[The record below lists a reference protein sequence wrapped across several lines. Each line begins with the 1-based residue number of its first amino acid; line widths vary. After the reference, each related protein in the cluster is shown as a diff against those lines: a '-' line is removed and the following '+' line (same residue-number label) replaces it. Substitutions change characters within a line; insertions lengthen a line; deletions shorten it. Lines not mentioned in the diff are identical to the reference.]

1 MKTFPSLQLLPS
13 RSSSALVLDLPVDR
27 TREAVD
33 LFLANQNSPGT
44 RSVYGSFLY
53 LVSPFTEK
61 RLDQLQSSDL
71 LTYKNSLQGPKVS
84 ETSHETFSEPSQL
97 KPATISRKLTTLR
110 AFFRFCLAEGII
122 DRDPSAS
129 VKLPR
134 IPDPRPKALSLSELR
149 KLFSVIDRTTPGGLR
164 DYAMFRLM
172 VSGGLRRAE
181 VRDLDHADLEP
192 KDGFL
197 RVHVRNGKGG
207 KSRHVDVDL
216 SVYDA
221 VQSYTK
227 ALGIEDPTGP
237 VFLSEVRGFCKSP
250 GRISLSSINAR
261 LKVYSEASGV
271 PCTVHS
277 LRHSYATM
285 AEQGGAHLK
294 DLQDSLGHSSLAT
307 TQKYIR
313 RLNDQRNPVMDFVP
327 TF

>member
-1 MKTFPSLQLLPS
+1 MNTTPTLQLITT
-13 RSSSALVLDLPVDR
+13 SSALTQVQDR
-27 TREAVD
+27 TREVLD
-33 LFLANQNSPGT
+33 LFLANQNSEGT
-44 RSVYGSFLY
+44 
-53 LVSPFTEK
+53 K
-61 RLDQLQSSDL
+61 RTYRVELNLFFRFIGKTVDQVTSGDL
-71 LTYKNSLQGPKVS
+71 LSYKDFI
-84 ETSHETFSEPSQL
+84 SHL
-97 KPATISRKLTTLR
+97 RPATIGRKLTTLR
-110 AFFRFCLAEGII
+110 AFFSFAVAEGII
-122 DRDPSAS
+122 DRDPT
-129 VKLPR
+129 VNLKLPKV
-134 IPDPRPKALSLSELR
+134 PEGSPKALSIVELKR
-149 KLFSVIDRTTPGGLR
+149 LFTCIDRTTPGGLR
-164 DYAMFRLM
+164 DSAMFRLM

-197 RVHVRNGKGG
+197 RVHIRNGKGG

-216 SVYDA
+216 SIYDA

-277 LRHSYATM
+277 LRHSYASL
-285 AEQGGAHLK
+285 AEGNGCLLE
-294 DLQDSLGHSSLAT
+294 DLRTALGHSSLST

>member
-1 MKTFPSLQLLPS
+1 MNTTPTLQLITT
-13 RSSSALVLDLPVDR
+13 SSALTQVQDR
-27 TREAVD
+27 TREVLD
-33 LFLANQNSPGT
+33 LFLANQNSEGT
-44 RSVYGSFLY
+44 
-53 LVSPFTEK
+53 K
-61 RLDQLQSSDL
+61 RTYRVELNLFFRFIGKTVDQVTSGDL
-71 LTYKNSLQGPKVS
+71 LSYKDFI
-84 ETSHETFSEPSQL
+84 SHL
-97 KPATISRKLTTLR
+97 RPATISRKLTTLR
-110 AFFRFCLAEGII
+110 AFFSFAVAEGII
-122 DRDPSAS
+122 DRDPT
-129 VKLPR
+129 VNLKLPKV
-134 IPDPRPKALSLSELR
+134 PEGSPKALGIVELKR
-149 KLFSVIDRTTPGGLR
+149 LFTCIDRTTPGGLR
-164 DYAMFRLM
+164 DSAMFRLM

-197 RVHVRNGKGG
+197 RVHIRNGKGG

-261 LKVYSEASGV
+261 LGVYSGLSGV
-271 PCTVHS
+271 KCSVHS

-313 RLNDQRNPVMDFVP
+313 RLNDRRNPTMDFVP
-327 TF
+327 VF

>member
-1 MKTFPSLQLLPS
+1 MNTTPTLQLITT
-13 RSSSALVLDLPVDR
+13 SSALTQVQDR
-27 TREAVD
+27 TREVLD
-33 LFLANQNSPGT
+33 LFLANQNSEGT
-44 RSVYGSFLY
+44 
-53 LVSPFTEK
+53 K
-61 RLDQLQSSDL
+61 RTYRVELNLFFRFIGKTVDQVTSGDL
-71 LTYKNSLQGPKVS
+71 LSYKDFI
-84 ETSHETFSEPSQL
+84 SHL
-97 KPATISRKLTTLR
+97 RPATISRKLTTLR
-110 AFFRFCLAEGII
+110 AFFSFAVAEGII
-122 DRDPSAS
+122 DRDPT
-129 VKLPR
+129 VNLKLPKV
-134 IPDPRPKALSLSELR
+134 PEGSPKALSIVELKR
-149 KLFSVIDRTTPGGLR
+149 LFACIDRTTPGGLR

-197 RVHVRNGKGG
+197 RVHIRSGKGG

-261 LKVYSEASGV
+261 LGVYSGLSGV
-271 PCTVHS
+271 KCSVHS

-313 RLNDQRNPVMDFVP
+313 RLNDRRNPTMDFVP
-327 TF
+327 VF

>member
-1 MKTFPSLQLLPS
+1 MNTTPTLQLITT
-13 RSSSALVLDLPVDR
+13 SSALTQVQDR
-27 TREAVD
+27 TREVLD
-33 LFLANQNSPGT
+33 LFLANQNSEGT
-44 RSVYGSFLY
+44 
-53 LVSPFTEK
+53 K
-61 RLDQLQSSDL
+61 RTYRVELNLFFRFIGKTVDQVTSGDL
-71 LTYKNSLQGPKVS
+71 LSYKDFI
-84 ETSHETFSEPSQL
+84 SHL
-97 KPATISRKLTTLR
+97 RPATISRKLTTLR
-110 AFFRFCLAEGII
+110 AFFSFAVAEGII
-122 DRDPSAS
+122 DRDPTINL
-129 VKLPR
+129 KLPKV
-134 IPDPRPKALSLSELR
+134 PEGSPKALSIVELKR
-149 KLFSVIDRTTPGGLR
+149 LFTCIDRTTPGGLR
-164 DYAMFRLM
+164 DSAMFRLM

-197 RVHVRNGKGG
+197 RVHIRNGKGG

-216 SVYDA
+216 SIYDA

-261 LKVYSEASGV
+261 LGVYSGLSGV
-271 PCTVHS
+271 KCSVHS

-313 RLNDQRNPVMDFVP
+313 RLNDRRNPTMDFVP
-327 TF
+327 VF

>member
-1 MKTFPSLQLLPS
+1 MNTTPTLQLITT
-13 RSSSALVLDLPVDR
+13 SSALTQVQDR
-27 TREAVD
+27 TREVLD
-33 LFLANQNSPGT
+33 LFLANQNSEGT
-44 RSVYGSFLY
+44 
-53 LVSPFTEK
+53 K
-61 RLDQLQSSDL
+61 RTYRVELNLFFRFIGKTVDQVTSGDL
-71 LTYKNSLQGPKVS
+71 LSYKDFI
-84 ETSHETFSEPSQL
+84 SHL
-97 KPATISRKLTTLR
+97 RPATISRKLTTLR
-110 AFFRFCLAEGII
+110 AFFSFAVAEGII

-197 RVHVRNGKGG
+197 RVHIRNGKGG

-221 VQSYTK
+221 IMEYVRSM
-227 ALGIEDPTGP
+227 GVDFSGP
-237 VFLSEVRGFCKSP
+237 VFLGEVRGFKKTP

-261 LKVYSEASGV
+261 LGVYSGLSGV
-271 PCTVHS
+271 KCSVHS

-313 RLNDQRNPVMDFVP
+313 RLNDRRNPTMDFVP
-327 TF
+327 VF

>member
-44 RSVYGSFLY
+44 RSVYGSELGLFFKFIGKT
-53 LVSPFTEK
+53 V
-61 RLDQLQSSDL
+61 DQVTSGDL
-71 LTYKNSLQGPKVS
+71 LSYKDFI
-84 ETSHETFSEPSQL
+84 SHL
-97 KPATISRKLTTLR
+97 RPATIGRKLTTLR
-110 AFFRFCLAEGII
+110 AFFSFAVAEGII
-122 DRDPSAS
+122 DMDPSGNL
-129 VKLPR
+129 KLPKV
-134 IPDPRPKALSLSELR
+134 PEGSPKALSIVELKR
-149 KLFSVIDRTTPGGLR
+149 LFACIDRTTPGGLR

-221 VQSYTK
+221 IMEYVRSM
-227 ALGIEDPTGP
+227 GVDFSGP
-237 VFLSEVRGFCKSP
+237 VFLGEVRGFKKTP

-261 LKVYSEASGV
+261 LGVYSGLSGV
-271 PCTVHS
+271 KCSVHS

-313 RLNDQRNPVMDFVP
+313 RLNDRRNPTMDFVP
-327 TF
+327 VF

>member
-1 MKTFPSLQLLPS
+1 MNKPVLQLLPS
-13 RSSSALVLDLPVDR
+13 RTSSAVAIDFLQEVLN
-27 TREAVD
+27 
-33 LFLANQNSPGT
+33 LFISNQNSPGT
-44 RSVYGSFLY
+44 QRTYRTELDLFFR
-53 LVSPFTEK
+53 FTEK
-61 RLDQLQSSDL
+61 RVDQVASGDL
-71 LTYKNSLQGPKVS
+71 LTYKDSLQG
-84 ETSHETFSEPSQL
+84 L

-110 AFFRFCLAEGII
+110 AFFSFAVAEGII
-122 DRDPSAS
+122 DRDPT
-129 VKLPR
+129 VNLKLPKV
-134 IPDPRPKALSLSELR
+134 PEGSPKALSIVELKR
-149 KLFSVIDRTTPGGLR
+149 LFACIDRTTPGGLR

-197 RVHVRNGKGG
+197 RVHIRNGKGG

-216 SVYDA
+216 SIYDA

-261 LKVYSEASGV
+261 LGVYSGLSGV
-271 PCTVHS
+271 KCSVHS

-313 RLNDQRNPVMDFVP
+313 RLNDRRNPTMDFVP
-327 TF
+327 VF

>member
-1 MKTFPSLQLLPS
+1 M
-13 RSSSALVLDLPVDR
+13 
-27 TREAVD
+27 
-33 LFLANQNSPGT
+33 
-44 RSVYGSFLY
+44 
-53 LVSPFTEK
+53 
-61 RLDQLQSSDL
+61 
-71 LTYKNSLQGPKVS
+71 
-84 ETSHETFSEPSQL
+84 
-97 KPATISRKLTTLR
+97 
-110 AFFRFCLAEGII
+110 
-122 DRDPSAS
+122 
-129 VKLPR
+129 
-134 IPDPRPKALSLSELR
+134 
-149 KLFSVIDRTTPGGLR
+149 
-164 DYAMFRLM
+164 
-172 VSGGLRRAE
+172 
-181 VRDLDHADLEP
+181 
-192 KDGFL
+192 
-197 RVHVRNGKGG
+197 
-207 KSRHVDVDL
+207 DVDL
-216 SVYDA
+216 SIYDA

>member
-1 MKTFPSLQLLPS
+1 MNTTPTLQLITT
-13 RSSSALVLDLPVDR
+13 SSALTQVQDR
-27 TREAVD
+27 TREVLD
-33 LFLANQNSPGT
+33 LFLANQNSEGT
-44 RSVYGSFLY
+44 
-53 LVSPFTEK
+53 K
-61 RLDQLQSSDL
+61 RTYRVELNLFFRFIGKTVDQVTSGDL
-71 LTYKNSLQGPKVS
+71 LSYKDFI
-84 ETSHETFSEPSQL
+84 SHL
-97 KPATISRKLTTLR
+97 RPATIGRKLTTLR
-110 AFFRFCLAEGII
+110 AFFSFAVAEGII
-122 DRDPSAS
+122 DRDPT
-129 VKLPR
+129 VNLKLPKV
-134 IPDPRPKALSLSELR
+134 PEGSPKALSIVELKR
-149 KLFSVIDRTTPGGLR
+149 LFACIDRTTPGGLR
-164 DYAMFRLM
+164 DSAMFRLM

-313 RLNDQRNPVMDFVP
+313 RLNDRRNPTMDFVP
-327 TF
+327 VF

>member
-1 MKTFPSLQLLPS
+1 MGDGIMNKPVLQLLPS
-13 RSSSALVLDLPVDR
+13 RTSSAVAIDFLQEVLN
-27 TREAVD
+27 
-33 LFLANQNSPGT
+33 LFISNQNSPGT
-44 RSVYGSFLY
+44 QRTYRTELDLFFR
-53 LVSPFTEK
+53 FTEK
-61 RLDQLQSSDL
+61 RVDQVASGDL
-71 LTYKNSLQGPKVS
+71 LTYKDSLQG
-84 ETSHETFSEPSQL
+84 L

-110 AFFRFCLAEGII
+110 AFFSFAVAEGII
-122 DRDPSAS
+122 DRDPT
-129 VKLPR
+129 VNLKLPKV
-134 IPDPRPKALSLSELR
+134 PEGSPKALSIVELKR
-149 KLFSVIDRTTPGGLR
+149 LFACIDRTTPGGLR

-197 RVHVRNGKGG
+197 RVHIRNGKGG

-216 SVYDA
+216 SIYDA

-261 LKVYSEASGV
+261 LGVYSGLSGV
-271 PCTVHS
+271 KCSVHS

-313 RLNDQRNPVMDFVP
+313 RLNDRRNPTMDFVP
-327 TF
+327 VF

>member
-1 MKTFPSLQLLPS
+1 MNTTPTLQLITT
-13 RSSSALVLDLPVDR
+13 SSALTQVQDR
-27 TREAVD
+27 TREVLD
-33 LFLANQNSPGT
+33 LFLANQNSEGT
-44 RSVYGSFLY
+44 
-53 LVSPFTEK
+53 K
-61 RLDQLQSSDL
+61 RTYRVELNLFFRFIGKTVDQVTSGDL
-71 LTYKNSLQGPKVS
+71 LSYKDFI
-84 ETSHETFSEPSQL
+84 SHL
-97 KPATISRKLTTLR
+97 RPATIGRKLTTLR
-110 AFFRFCLAEGII
+110 AFFQFCLAEGII
-122 DRDPSAS
+122 DMDPSGNL
-129 VKLPR
+129 KLPKV
-134 IPDPRPKALSLSELR
+134 PEGSPKALSIVELKR
-149 KLFSVIDRTTPGGLR
+149 LFACIDRTTPGGLR
-164 DYAMFRLM
+164 DSAMFRLM

-181 VRDLDHADLEP
+181 VRDLDHEDLEP

-197 RVHVRNGKGG
+197 RVHIRNGKGG

-261 LKVYSEASGV
+261 LGVYSGLSGV
-271 PCTVHS
+271 KCSVHS

-313 RLNDQRNPVMDFVP
+313 RLNDRRNPTMDFVP
-327 TF
+327 VF